1 MKNFIIKHLPEVLVD
16 FIKLKRKASKKKKQS
31 AKEVFTN
38 IKDSNHWSS
47 VESVSGDG
55 SELSVTIDL
64 RNGLEE
70 IIKEKKIKSILDIPC
85 GDFNWMKEV
94 DLHGVNYTGGDIV
107 SSLILKNKEQFSK
120 SNITFADLDLITSQ
134 LPQVDLVFCRDCL
147 VHLSYKDI
155 YKALKNIKSSKSK
168 YVLLT
173 SFVKTE
179 KNKDILTGEWRKLN
193 LEAAPFFLGEP
204 LHIIDEKYF
213 KKEMKYAD
221 KSMCL
226 WRVED
231 IKLPFMLRCYSWI
244 I

>member
-1 MKNFIIKHLPEVLVD
+1 MKEILKKHTPDLLID
-16 FIKLKRKASKKKKQS
+16 FIRVKRKSNNKRQS

-55 SELSVTIDL
+55 SELNVTIDL
-64 RNGLEE
+64 RKGLEE

-94 DLHGVNYTGGDIV
+94 DLQSVSYIGGDIV
-107 SSLILKNKEQFSK
+107 SSLILKNKEQFSANK
-120 SNITFADLDLITSQ
+120 ITFKELDLITDK
-134 LPQVDLVFCRDCL
+134 LPQVDLIFCRDCL
-147 VHLSYKDI
+147 VHLSYKDV

-173 SFVKTE
+173 SFIKTD

-193 LEAAPFFLGEP
+193 LEVSPFFLGKP
-204 LHIIDEKYF
+204 LDIIDEKYYE
-213 KKEMKYAD
+213 KEMKYAD

-226 WRVED
+226 WQIKD
-231 IKLPFMLRCYSWI
+231 IKLPLRLKIYSWFF
-244 I
+244 